1 MATSREP
8 PQCRCALAVAVIA
21 MLGGGLATS
30 AAADQDASPDVSDT
44 ATPIKH
50 LVVVVGE
57 NRSFDHIYGLCHG
70 NSIEH
75 AVRAE
80 TRHASCRCDGTSPLC
95 GSFCSEDPQCRS
107 RDEVALQ
114 VEGVVNRS
122 VDAEEALG

>member
-1 MATSREP
+1 MQFREEDHGNEPRTTAVPLRP
-8 PQCRCALAVAVIA
+8 PRRSHSHV
-21 MLGGGLATS
+21 GGGLATS
-30 AAADQDASPDVSDT
+30 AAADQDASPDVSNT

-95 GSFCSEDPQCRS
+95 GSFCSKIRNVDREMRWRCRLK
-107 RDEVALQ
+107 VL
-114 VEGVVNRS
+114 
-122 VDAEEALG
+122 